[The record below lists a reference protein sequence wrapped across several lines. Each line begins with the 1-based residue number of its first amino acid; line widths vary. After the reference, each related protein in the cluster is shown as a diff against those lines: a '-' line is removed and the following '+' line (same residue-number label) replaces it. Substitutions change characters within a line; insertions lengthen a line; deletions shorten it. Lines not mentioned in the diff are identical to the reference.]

1 MPTSTVQLNDAASFV
16 DLAPGGYQLRAPGL
30 RGTVKDLAAGAPET
44 RAAEGVHAERLRL
57 AVAGADV
64 LLVKVFELDV
74 SRTAPVAGR
83 ADTSATP
90 GAARTRS
97 GEPAMT
103 LRVPRLRPDTDY
115 AVLYTDESGYS
126 RWILPNPGADAAAAV
141 ASSGAASVSTTAA
154 PGESARTRGGAGAT
168 LSFNLPRD
176 AAPLPPTDPGK
187 APGTRGPI
195 STIGRRVVRVLLWV
209 TDDIVGRFSVKAA
222 QKWEEQQRPYGLHP
236 VGAAGIDPAVPL
248 GPADWRRM
256 AAGPALLLLH
266 GTFSSAQAGFGDL
279 VGDAS
284 FVDLA
289 GHYGG
294 RVFAFNHPSMHHSP
308 AQNVQTLLAQLKQHL
323 PTAARPTFDLVTHS
337 RGGLLARELSERRAE
352 LDPGGVGLTVRR
364 AVLVAGP
371 NRGTILA
378 DGDNWIALADRYT
391 NFITKLPDNA
401 YTLTMEGILTFVKV
415 MAHGALA
422 GLPGLACLNPGGGDL
437 KRLNAAAQP
446 PTTYH
451 SIGASFTPSDP
462 GMIAQLCKR
471 VGDTLVDR
479 IFGED
484 NDGVVP
490 AEGTFSTGGAAS
502 PFKPLPE
509 HRRIYVLD
517 DRMHHCNYF
526 EHDVVR
532 RQIRDWLTA

>member
-16 DLAPGGYQLRAPGL
+16 DLAPGGYQLRAPGI
-30 RGTVKDLAAGAPET
+30 RGTVRDLPAGTPET
-44 RAAEGVHAERLRL
+44 RAAEGLQADRLRL
-57 AVAGADV
+57 AAAGADV
-64 LLVKVFELDV
+64 TVVKIFELDV
-74 SRTAPVAGR
+74 TVARPTAGAG
-83 ADTSATP
+83 APAGAGA

-103 LRVPRLRPDTDY
+103 LRVPRLQPDTDY

-126 RWILPNPGADAAAAV
+126 RWILPNPSPGAAAA
-141 ASSGAASVSTTAA
+141 APLSPGPGSGAAGPAAA
-154 PGESARTRGGAGAT
+154 PTRGGGGAT
-168 LSFNLPRD
+168 LTFNLPRD
-176 AAPLPPTDPGK
+176 AAPLPPADPAK
-187 APGTRGPI
+187 APGTRGPVSI
-195 STIGRRVVRVLLWV
+195 IGRRVVRVLLWV

-222 QKWEEQQRPYGLHP
+222 QEWEEQQRPYGVHP
-236 VGAAGIDPAVPL
+236 VGAAGIDPAVPM
-248 GPADWRRM
+248 GPEDWRRL

-266 GTFSSAQAGFGDL
+266 GTFSTAQAGFGSL
-279 VGDAS
+279 VGDGG
-284 FVDLA
+284 FQKLA
-289 GHYGG
+289 AAYGG

-308 AQNVQTLLAQLKQHL
+308 AQNVQNLLAQLKEHL
-323 PTAARPTFDLVTHS
+323 PPAARPTIDLVTHS
-337 RGGLLARELSERRAE
+337 RGGLLARELCERRAE
-352 LDPGGVGLTVRR
+352 LDPGGVDLKVRR

-378 DGDNWIALADRYT
+378 DGDNWIALADRTT

-422 GLPGLACLNPGGGDL
+422 GLPGLACLNPGGDYL
-437 KRLNAAAQP
+437 KRLNAATQP
-446 PTTYH
+446 PTVYH
-451 SIGASFTPSDP
+451 SIGASFTPADP

-471 VGDTLVDR
+471 VGDKLVDR

-502 PFKPLPE
+502 PFNPPPE
-509 HRRIYVLD
+509 HRRVYTLD
-517 DRMHHCNYF
+517 DRMNHCNYF
-526 EHDVVR
+526 EQDVVR
-532 RQIRDWLTA
+532 RQIGAWLTA

>member
-1 MPTSTVQLNDAASFV
+1 MPTRTVPLTDSANFV
-16 DLAPGGYQLRAPGL
+16 DLAPGGYQLRAPGI
-30 RGTVKDLAAGAPET
+30 RGTVRDLPAGAPET
-44 RAAEGVHAERLRL
+44 RAAEGLQADRLRL
-57 AVAGADV
+57 AAAGADV
-64 LLVKVFELDV
+64 TVVKVFELELV
-74 SRTAPVAGR
+74 PTRPAAG
-83 ADTSATP
+83 
-90 GAARTRS
+90 GAAAGAVGAPRTRG
-97 GEPAMT
+97 GEPAMV

-126 RWILPNPGADAAAAV
+126 RWILPNAGAAVQGDAVAAAA
-141 ASSGAASVSTTAA
+141 APSSAAA
-154 PGESARTRGGAGAT
+154 PTRGSGAT

-176 AAPLPPTDPGK
+176 AAPLPPADTGK
-187 APGTRGPI
+187 APGTRGPVSI
-195 STIGRRVVRVLLWV
+195 IGRRVVRVLLWV

-222 QKWEEQQRPYGLHP
+222 QEWEEQQRPYGLHP
-236 VGAAGIDPAVPL
+236 VGAAGIDPAVPM
-248 GPADWRRM
+248 GPEDWRRL

-266 GTFSSAQAGFGDL
+266 GTFSTAQAGFGSL

-284 FVDLA
+284 FAALA
-289 GHYGG
+289 GHYEG

-308 AQNVQTLLAQLKQHL
+308 AQNIQTLLAQLKAQL
-323 PTAARPTFDLVTHS
+323 PAAARPTFDLVTHS
-337 RGGLLARELSERRAE
+337 RGGLLARELCERRAE
-352 LDPGGVGLTVRR
+352 LDPGGVDLKVRR

-378 DGDNWIALADRYT
+378 DGDNWIALADRTT

-422 GLPGLACLNPGGGDL
+422 GLPGLSCLNPGGDYL
-437 KRLNAAAQP
+437 KRLNAATPP
-446 PTTYH
+446 PTVYH
-451 SIGASFTPSDP
+451 SIGASFTPADP

-471 VGDTLVDR
+471 VGDKLVDR

-502 PFKPLPE
+502 PFNPLPE
-509 HRRIYVLD
+509 HRRVYALD
-517 DRMHHCNYF
+517 DRMNHCNYF
-526 EHDVVR
+526 AQEVVR
-532 RQIRDWLTA
+532 RQIGAWLTAP

>member
-1 MPTSTVQLNDAASFV
+1 MPTTTVQLNDATSFI

-30 RGTVKDLAAGAPET
+30 RGTVKDLAAGATET
-44 RAAEGVHAERLRL
+44 RAAEGVDAERLRL
-57 AVAGADV
+57 AVAGADA
-64 LLVKVFELDV
+64 LLVKVFEMDV

-83 ADTSATP
+83 APTSATP
-90 GAARTRS
+90 GAALTRG

-141 ASSGAASVSTTAA
+141 VSSGAASVTATAA
-154 PGESARTRGGAGAT
+154 PGGSALTRGAGAT
-168 LSFNLPRD
+168 VSFNLPRD
-176 AAPLPPTDPGK
+176 AAPLPPADPAK

-195 STIGRRVVRVLLWV
+195 SIIGRRVVRVLLWV
-209 TDDIVGRFSVKAA
+209 TDDIVGRFSLKAA

-236 VGAAGIDPAVPL
+236 VGPAGIDAAVPM
-248 GPADWRRM
+248 GPEDWRRL

-266 GTFSSAQAGFGDL
+266 GTFSSAQAGFDNL

-284 FVDLA
+284 FAGLA

-308 AQNVQTLLAQLKQHL
+308 AQNVQTLLGQLKQQL
-323 PTAARPTFDLVTHS
+323 PADARPTFDLVTHS

-352 LDPGGVGLTVRR
+352 LDPGGVDLKVRR

-378 DGDNWIALADRYT
+378 DGDNWISLADRYT

-422 GLPGLACLNPGGGDL
+422 GLPGLACLNPRGDYL
-437 KRLNAAAQP
+437 KRINGAAKP
-446 PTTYH
+446 PTVYH

-471 VGDTLVDR
+471 VGDKLVDR
-479 IFGED
+479 LFGED

-490 AEGTFSTGGAAS
+490 AEGTFSTGGATS
-502 PFKPLPE
+502 PFSPLPE
-509 HRRIYVLD
+509 HRQVYSLE
-517 DRMHHCNYF
+517 DRMNHCNYF

-532 RQIRDWLTA
+532 RQIGAWLTA